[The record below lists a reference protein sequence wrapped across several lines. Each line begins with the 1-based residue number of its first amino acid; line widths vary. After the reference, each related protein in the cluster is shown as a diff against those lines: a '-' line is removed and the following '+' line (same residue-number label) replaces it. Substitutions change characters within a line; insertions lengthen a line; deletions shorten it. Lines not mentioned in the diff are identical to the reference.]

1 MFQWDVVEEVT
12 MPIYE
17 YQCARC
23 GNEFES
29 FIWSAKDQETLAC
42 PKCGATDV
50 RKLLSSFAS
59 KGSLSSVLSSG
70 CGTGGFR

>member
-1 MFQWDVVEEVT
+1 

-17 YQCARC
+17 YRCEKC

-29 FIWSAKDQETLAC
+29 FIWSAQDQEALAC
-42 PKCGATDV
+42 PRCGS
-50 RKLLSSFAS
+50 REIKKLLSSFAS

-70 CGTGGFR
+70 CGTGGFS